1 MDIHLSSG
9 IDRTPLNQTSAA
21 TRSRLALRVTPRRV
35 QIALGA
41 FWLLD
46 GLLQFQP
53 YMFSHNFLAQMITS
67 MAAGQ
72 PGPIQWSITTAVRIA
87 TPYRVEFNAM
97 FAIVQLVIG
106 AGLIAGRRWVKP
118 ALVLSF
124 AWAFVVWWFGEGL
137 GMIPMGMASPLT
149 GAPGA
154 VLLYVLVGVMVWP
167 TGKAPD
173 TSAASAGPLGDYYA
187 RMVWGFLWLLLAVL
201 MLQPVN
207 RAAGALSSTF
217 STAAASSPGPFAS
230 LNTGLASTF
239 ADRGTASAI
248 VLSALFAV
256 IGIAV
261 FLNWLRNAFLVV
273 ASLIGL
279 LIWITGEYFGGMF
292 TGQGTDPN
300 SGPILV
306 LLAAALWVA
315 TPARN
320 TSTAKAG
327 PSGG

>member
-1 MDIHLSSG
+1 MGSEQTAGVSG
-9 IDRTPLNQTSAA
+9 KSVNQATAA
-21 TRSRLALRVTPRRV
+21 TRSRSAIRVTPRGV
-35 QIALGA
+35 QIALGV

-53 YMFSHNFLAQMITS
+53 YMFSHNFLAQTIGA
-67 MAAGQ
+67 MASGQ
-72 PGPIQWSITTAVRIA
+72 PGPIQWTINTAVQIA
-87 TPYRVEFNAM
+87 TPYRVEFNAL
-97 FAIVQLVIG
+97 FALVQVAIG
-106 AGLIAGRRWVKP
+106 VGLIAGRRWVKP
-118 ALVLSF
+118 ALVVSF

-207 RAAGALSSTF
+207 RAAGAFSSTF
-217 STAAASSPGPFAS
+217 STAAMSSPGPFAS
-230 LNTGLASTF
+230 LNNGLASLF
-239 ADRGTASAI
+239 AGQGSASAI

-261 FLNWLRNAFLVV
+261 FLNWQRNAFLVV
-273 ASLIGL
+273 GSLIGL

-320 TSTAKAG
+320 TSIAKAG

>member
-1 MDIHLSSG
+1 
-9 IDRTPLNQTSAA
+9 
-21 TRSRLALRVTPRRV
+21 
-35 QIALGA
+35 
-41 FWLLD
+41 
-46 GLLQFQP
+46 
-53 YMFSHNFLAQMITS
+53 MFSHNFLAQTIGA

-72 PGPIQWSITTAVRIA
+72 PGPIQWTINMAVQIA
-87 TPYRVEFNAM
+87 APYRVEFNAL
-97 FAIVQLVIG
+97 FALVQVAIG
-106 AGLIAGRRWVKP
+106 VGLIAGRRWVKP
-118 ALVLSF
+118 ALLVSF

-167 TGKAPD
+167 RDKAPD

-207 RAAGALSSTF
+207 RAADAFSSTF
-217 STAAASSPGPFAS
+217 ATAASSSPGPFAS
-230 LNTGLASTF
+230 LNSALASMF
-239 ADRGTASAI
+239 GGRGTASAI
-248 VLSALFAV
+248 VLAALFAI

-261 FLNWLRNAFLVV
+261 FLNWQRNAFLVV
-273 ASLIGL
+273 GSVIGL
-279 LIWITGEYFGGMF
+279 LIWITAEYFGGMF

-315 TPARN
+315 APARN

-327 PSGG
+327 PSSG